1 MLLEEKTN
9 ACDRSEGEGGIP
21 AIIPINARNFP
32 QRPNDPRGPGVD
44 MRLCFRHRIPFIYD
58 ILASS
63 EEAILAMIKII
74 GIIPARFASSRFPGK
89 PLADIGGK
97 SMVER
102 VYAQA
107 KKSPS
112 LMEVIVATDD
122 LSIANKVKDF
132 GGKACMT
139 SPDHP
144 SGTDRCAEV
153 IQTLGTNFDAVVNIQ
168 GDEPFID
175 PRQIDLLC
183 SCFDD
188 SRTHLA
194 TLIKKID
201 DPKVLFNP
209 NSPKVVIDHERFA
222 IYFSRHAVPF
232 IRGAA
237 EETWLQRHTFYQ
249 HIGIYGY
256 RTHVLQEITRLQ
268 PSSLEKA
275 ESLEQLRW
283 LENGY
288 KIKTAITPFETIA
301 IDTPEDL
308 QRVVSSLSRG

>member
-1 MLLEEKTN
+1 MK
-9 ACDRSEGEGGIP
+9 
-21 AIIPINARNFP
+21 
-32 QRPNDPRGPGVD
+32 
-44 MRLCFRHRIPFIYD
+44 
-58 ILASS
+58 
-63 EEAILAMIKII
+63 KIV

-97 SMVER
+97 SMIER

-107 KKSPS
+107 KKSTI
-112 LMEVIVATDD
+112 LADVIVATDD
-122 LSIANKVKDF
+122 QAILRMVKNF
-132 GGKACMT
+132 GGKAVLT

-153 IQTLGTNFDAVVNIQ
+153 ISTMEIRCDAIINIQ

-175 PRQIDLLC
+175 PNQIDLLC
-183 SCFDD
+183 TCFDD
-188 SRTHLA
+188 GRTQLA

-201 DPKVLFNP
+201 SPDVLFNP
-209 NSPKVVIDHERFA
+209 NSPKVIVDNDHFA
-222 IYFSRHAVPF
+222 VYFSRLPIPY
-232 IRGAA
+232 IRGL
-237 EETWLQRHTFYQ
+237 EEKLWLSKHTFFQ

-256 RTHVLQEITRLQ
+256 RPEVLIEITQLP

-283 LENGY
+283 IENGY
-288 KIKTAITPFETIA
+288 KIKTAITTYDTMA

-308 QRVVSSLSRG
+308 EKLMKTFNL

>member
-1 MLLEEKTN
+1 
-9 ACDRSEGEGGIP
+9 
-21 AIIPINARNFP
+21 
-32 QRPNDPRGPGVD
+32 
-44 MRLCFRHRIPFIYD
+44 
-58 ILASS
+58 
-63 EEAILAMIKII
+63 MIKII

-89 PLADIGGK
+89 PLADILGK

-107 KKSPS
+107 KKSNS
-112 LMEVIVATDD
+112 LSEVIVGTDD
-122 LSIANKVKDF
+122 ISIANKVKGF
-132 GGKACMT
+132 GGRVCMT

-183 SCFDD
+183 SCFED

-201 DPKVLFNP
+201 DTKILFSP
-209 NSPKVVIDHERFA
+209 NSPKVIVDREGFA
-222 IYFSRHAVPF
+222 IYFSRHAIPF

-237 EETWLQRHTFYQ
+237 EGTWLGKHTFYQ

-256 RTHVLQEITRLQ
+256 RTNVLQEITRLP
-268 PSSLEKA
+268 PSSLEEA

-288 KIKTAITPFETIA
+288 KIKTAITHFETIA

-308 QRVVSSLSRG
+308 QRVVASLHRE